1 MGRRSSAP
9 PPSGCKRRTYT
20 KGLDGKRGSRSQ
32 SLPIRAT
39 RANLPTMSE
48 LRTALADA
56 LGPLYRIER
65 EVRPVGE
72 YRLFVATQAQNGT
85 ELLVKILPAALS
97 LGINDLQFE
106 RAVLL
111 IAERL
116 SHPNLVKPRG
126 AGRAGSFV
134 YHTRP
139 FVPGTTLRAWIG
151 NNGAIP
157 LARAVDIL
165 RGVLSGLAHAHEA
178 DVAHG
183 ELKPENVLLADEGVL
198 VADTGIAGALGRPA
212 TPRNDMAAVQL
223 LAREMLSG
231 LKPTIGQEPLERT
244 RSLPLWL
251 TEWLRSRWSDAGRA
265 LAGMRPPPPSSPP
278 SPQLFA

>member
-1 MGRRSSAP
+1 
-9 PPSGCKRRTYT
+9 
-20 KGLDGKRGSRSQ
+20 
-32 SLPIRAT
+32 
-39 RANLPTMSE
+39 MSE
-48 LRTALADA
+48 LRAALADA

-72 YRLFVATQAQNGT
+72 YRLFVATQSENGT
-85 ELLVKILPAALS
+85 ELLIKVLPAALS

-111 IAERL
+111 VAEQL
-116 SHPNLVKPRG
+116 KHPNLVRPRG

-157 LARAVDIL
+157 LARAVEIL
-165 RGVLSGLAHAHEA
+165 RGVLNGLAHAHATEI
-178 DVAHG
+178 AHG
-183 ELKPENVLLADEGVL
+183 ELKPENVLLADEGIL
-198 VADTGIAGALGRPA
+198 VADTGIAAALGKPA
-212 TPRNDMAAVQL
+212 SPRNDMAAVQL
-223 LAREMLSG
+223 LAREMLNG
-231 LKPTIGQEPLERT
+231 AKPTIGEEPLERT

-251 TEWLRSRWSDAGRA
+251 TDWMRSRWSDAGRA
-265 LAGMRPPPPSSPP
+265 LAGMRPPPPSS
-278 SPQLFA
+278 SQSSQLFA

>member
-1 MGRRSSAP
+1 
-9 PPSGCKRRTYT
+9 
-20 KGLDGKRGSRSQ
+20 
-32 SLPIRAT
+32 
-39 RANLPTMSE
+39 MSE
-48 LRTALADA
+48 LRSALADA

-72 YRLFVATQAQNGT
+72 YRLFVATESQNGT

-116 SHPNLVKPRG
+116 RHPNLVRPRG

-139 FVPGTTLRAWIG
+139 FVRGTTLRAWIG

-157 LARAVDIL
+157 LARTVEIL
-165 RGVLSGLAHAHEA
+165 RAILNGLAHAHSA
-178 DVAHG
+178 GIAHG
-183 ELKPENVLLADEGVL
+183 ELRPENVLLADEGVL
-198 VADTGIAGALGRPA
+198 VADTGIASALGKPA
-212 TPRNDMAAVQL
+212 SPRKDMTAVQTL
-223 LAREMLSG
+223 THEMLTG
-231 LKPTIGQEPLERT
+231 MKPTTDQEPLERT
-244 RSLPLWL
+244 RTLPLWL
-251 TEWLRSRWSDAGRA
+251 SEWLRSRWADADRA
-265 LAGMRPPPPSSPP
+265 LAAMRPPPPSS
-278 SPQLFA
+278 SASSQLFA

>member
-1 MGRRSSAP
+1 
-9 PPSGCKRRTYT
+9 
-20 KGLDGKRGSRSQ
+20 
-32 SLPIRAT
+32 
-39 RANLPTMSE
+39 MSE
-48 LRTALADA
+48 LRAAIADS

-72 YRLFVATQAQNGT
+72 YRLFVATQSQDGS
-85 ELLVKILPAALS
+85 ELLIKVLPAALS

-111 IAERL
+111 VAEQL
-116 SHPNLVKPRG
+116 SHPNLVRPRG

-157 LARAVDIL
+157 LARTVQIL
-165 RGVLSGLAHAHEA
+165 RGVLNGLAHAHAA
-178 DVAHG
+178 DIAHG
-183 ELKPENVLLADEGVL
+183 ELKPENVLLADEGIL
-198 VADTGIAGALGRPA
+198 VADTGIAAALGKPA
-212 TPRNDMAAVQL
+212 STRNDMAAVQA
-223 LAREMLSG
+223 LAREMLNG
-231 LKPTIGQEPLERT
+231 AKPTIGEEPLERT

-251 TEWLRSRWSDAGRA
+251 TDWMRSRWTDAGKA
-265 LAGMRPPPPSSPP
+265 LAGMRPPPPSS
-278 SPQLFA
+278 SQSSQLFA

>member
-1 MGRRSSAP
+1 
-9 PPSGCKRRTYT
+9 
-20 KGLDGKRGSRSQ
+20 
-32 SLPIRAT
+32 
-39 RANLPTMSE
+39 MSE

-72 YRLFVATQAQNGT
+72 YRLFVATQSENGT
-85 ELLVKILPAALS
+85 QLLVKLLPAVLS

-111 IAERL
+111 LSERL
-116 SHPNLVKPRG
+116 SHPNLVQPRG
-126 AGRAGSFV
+126 AGRAGAFV

-157 LARAVDIL
+157 LSRTVEIL
-165 RGVLSGLAHAHEA
+165 RGILSGLAHAHA
-178 DVAHG
+178 AQISHG
-183 ELKPENVLLADEGVL
+183 ELKAENVLLADQGVL
-198 VADTGIAGALGRPA
+198 VADTGIASALGKPA

-223 LAREMLSG
+223 LAREMLTG
-231 LKPTIGQEPLERT
+231 TKPTIGEEPLERT
-244 RSLPLWL
+244 RTLPLRL
-251 TEWLRSRWSDAGRA
+251 TDRLRAA
-265 LAGMRPPPPSSPP
+265 LTY
-278 SPQLFA
+278 

>member
-1 MGRRSSAP
+1 
-9 PPSGCKRRTYT
+9 
-20 KGLDGKRGSRSQ
+20 
-32 SLPIRAT
+32 
-39 RANLPTMSE
+39 MSE
-48 LRTALADA
+48 LRAALADA

-72 YRLFVATQAQNGT
+72 YRLFVATQSQDGS

-111 IAERL
+111 VAERL
-116 SHPNLVKPRG
+116 QHANLVRPRG

-157 LARAVDIL
+157 LARTVEIL
-165 RGVLSGLAHAHEA
+165 RGILSGLAYAHAAEI
-178 DVAHG
+178 AHG

-198 VADTGIAGALGRPA
+198 VADTGIAAALGKPA
-212 TPRNDMAAVQL
+212 TPRNDMAAVQA
-223 LAREMLSG
+223 LAREMLTG
-231 LKPTIGQEPLERT
+231 AKPTIHEEPLERT

-251 TEWLRSRWSDAGRA
+251 TEWMRSRWTDAGRA
-265 LAGMRPPPPSSPP
+265 LAGMRPPPPSS
-278 SPQLFA
+278 SQSSQLFA

>member
-1 MGRRSSAP
+1 
-9 PPSGCKRRTYT
+9 
-20 KGLDGKRGSRSQ
+20 
-32 SLPIRAT
+32 
-39 RANLPTMSE
+39 MSE
-48 LRTALADA
+48 LRAALAAA

-72 YRLFVATQAQNGT
+72 YRLFVATQSENGT

-111 IAERL
+111 LGERL
-116 SHPNLVKPRG
+116 SHPNLVRPRG

-165 RGVLSGLAHAHEA
+165 RGVLNGLAHAHEA
-178 DVAHG
+178 DVSHG

-198 VADTGIAGALGRPA
+198 VADTGIAAALGKPA

-244 RSLPLWL
+244 RTLPLWL

-265 LAGMRPPPPSSPP
+265 LAGMRQPPPSNPP

>member
-1 MGRRSSAP
+1 
-9 PPSGCKRRTYT
+9 
-20 KGLDGKRGSRSQ
+20 
-32 SLPIRAT
+32 
-39 RANLPTMSE
+39 MSE

-72 YRLFVATQAQNGT
+72 YRLFVATQSQNGT
-85 ELLVKILPAALS
+85 ELLVKVLPAALS
-97 LGINDLQFE
+97 LGIDDLQFE

-116 SHPNLVKPRG
+116 RHPNLVRPRG

-134 YHTRP
+134 YHTRS

-157 LARAVDIL
+157 LARAVEIL
-165 RGVLSGLAHAHEA
+165 RGILSGLAAAHAAEI
-178 DVAHG
+178 AHG
-183 ELKPENVLLADEGVL
+183 ELKAENVLLSDQGVL
-198 VADTGIAGALGRPA
+198 VADTGIAGALGKPA
-212 TPRNDMAAVQL
+212 TQRNDMAAVQS
-223 LAREMLSG
+223 LAKEMLSG
-231 LKPTIGQEPLERT
+231 AKPTVGAEPLERT
-244 RSLPLWL
+244 RALPLWL

-265 LAGMRPPPPSSPP
+265 LAGMRPPPSS
-278 SPQLFA
+278 SQPQLFA

>member
-1 MGRRSSAP
+1 
-9 PPSGCKRRTYT
+9 
-20 KGLDGKRGSRSQ
+20 
-32 SLPIRAT
+32 
-39 RANLPTMSE
+39 MSE
-48 LRTALADA
+48 LRSALADA

-72 YRLFVATQAQNGT
+72 YRLFVATQSENGT

-97 LGINDLQFE
+97 LGINDLHFE

-111 IAERL
+111 VAERL
-116 SHPNLVKPRG
+116 NHPNLVKPRG

-157 LARAVDIL
+157 LARAVEIL
-165 RGVLSGLAHAHEA
+165 RSILSGLAQAHDAEIS
-178 DVAHG
+178 HG
-183 ELKPENVLLADEGVL
+183 ELKAENVLLADEGVL
-198 VADTGIAGALGRPA
+198 VADTGIASALGKPA

-265 LAGMRPPPPSSPP
+265 LAGMRPPPPSSPQ

>member
-1 MGRRSSAP
+1 
-9 PPSGCKRRTYT
+9 
-20 KGLDGKRGSRSQ
+20 
-32 SLPIRAT
+32 
-39 RANLPTMSE
+39 MSE
-48 LRTALADA
+48 LRAALADA

-72 YRLFVATQAQNGT
+72 YRLFVATQSQNGT
-85 ELLVKILPAALS
+85 ELLIKILPAALS

-111 IAERL
+111 IGEKL
-116 SHPNLVKPRG
+116 HHPNLVRTRG

-151 NNGAIP
+151 NNGPVP
-157 LARAVDIL
+157 LARTVEIL
-165 RGVLSGLAHAHEA
+165 RGVLSGLSHAHDA

-183 ELKPENVLLADEGVL
+183 ELKAENVLLADEGIL
-198 VADTGIAGALGRPA
+198 VVDTGIATALGKPA
-212 TPRNDMAAVQL
+212 SARSDMAAVQAL
-223 LAREMLSG
+223 TREMLNG
-231 LKPTIGQEPLERT
+231 AKPTVADEPLERS
-244 RSLPLWL
+244 RSLPVWL

-265 LAGMRPPPPSSPP
+265 LAGMRPPPPSS
-278 SPQLFA
+278 SQSSQLFA

>member
-1 MGRRSSAP
+1 
-9 PPSGCKRRTYT
+9 
-20 KGLDGKRGSRSQ
+20 
-32 SLPIRAT
+32 
-39 RANLPTMSE
+39 MSE
-48 LRTALADA
+48 LRAALAAA

-72 YRLFVATQAQNGT
+72 YRLFVATQSEDGT
-85 ELLVKILPAALS
+85 ELLVKVLPAALS

-111 IAERL
+111 IGERL
-116 SHPNLVKPRG
+116 RHPNLVRARG

-151 NNGAIP
+151 NNGPIP

-165 RGVLSGLAHAHEA
+165 RGVLSGLAHAHET
-178 DVAHG
+178 DVSHG

-198 VADTGIAGALGRPA
+198 VADTGIAGALGKPA

-251 TEWLRSRWSDAGRA
+251 TEWLRARWADAGRA
-265 LAGMRPPPPSSPP
+265 LAGMRPPPPSNPQ
-278 SPQLFA
+278 SPQIFA

>member
-1 MGRRSSAP
+1 
-9 PPSGCKRRTYT
+9 
-20 KGLDGKRGSRSQ
+20 
-32 SLPIRAT
+32 
-39 RANLPTMSE
+39 MSE
-48 LRTALADA
+48 LRAALAAA

-72 YRLFVATQAQNGT
+72 YRLFVATQSENGT

-111 IAERL
+111 LGERL
-116 SHPNLVKPRG
+116 SHPNLVRPRG

-178 DVAHG
+178 DVSHG

-198 VADTGIAGALGRPA
+198 VADTGIAAALGRPA

-244 RSLPLWL
+244 RTLPLWL

-265 LAGMRPPPPSSPP
+265 LAGLRPPPPSSPQ